1 MSESPLRHGLMGRCP
16 RCGKGHLFSGFL
28 TVAESCPECGLS
40 LIGHDSGDGP
50 AVAGTFVLGTFVG
63 VAAVVVDL
71 TLEPPLWVHVALWL
85 PITVF
90 GTLGM
95 LRPLKGLNIAIQYRW
110 RSVEEPEKLGGQ

>member
-1 MSESPLRHGLMGRCP
+1 MGRCP

-50 AVAGTFVLGTFVG
+50 AWRAPSCSAHLSASRRSF
-63 VAAVVVDL
+63 VDL